1 MNKLSNK
8 LPLVGHQHAEQI
20 VAWQGTRA
28 VTLAQFLADVE
39 AVKNQLPNS
48 QHIFNMCADRYHFAV
63 GLAAAIVTGRISL
76 LPSTHT
82 PDMVRQMQV
91 FAPDVFCLHDLVHC
105 EIDLPKFQFPALTT
119 NATTI
124 DSATDST
131 IDSSLNIPQIDSAQ
145 LVAIVFT
152 SGSTGTP
159 VPHHKYW
166 GTLQGSVLA
175 EAKRIGLP
183 QEQNAGTI
191 IGTVP
196 AQHMYGLESSV
207 LLALQSGHALSSKQ
221 PFYPADIVCALEN
234 VPAPRILV
242 STPVHMRMLLEA
254 KIDIPEVA
262 LVLSATAPLSLA
274 LAQELEQQLNAPLQE
289 IYGSTETGTIATRRP
304 TQTDAWHLF
313 DEVELIQQDGQTFST
328 GGQALGKVVMNDV
341 IELKQDKRFLLQG
354 RTADLIN
361 IAGRRS
367 SITHLNH
374 QLNSILGVLDG
385 TFYMPDDDSP
395 DHVVRL
401 MACVVAPTLTSQ
413 QIIAALRELVAP
425 VFIPR
430 PLFIVPALPRN
441 STGKLPREALKTMIQ
456 SLIKP

>member
-28 VTLAQFLADVE
+28 IPLAQFLADVE

-313 DEVELIQQDGQTFST
+313 DDVELVQQDGRTFST
-328 GGQALGKVVMNDV
+328 GGQALGQVVMNDV

-374 QLNSILGVLDG
+374 QLNSIPGVLDG

>member
-221 PFYPADIVCALEN
+221 PFYPAEIVCALEN

-313 DEVELIQQDGQTFST
+313 DDVELVQQDGRTFST
-328 GGQALGKVVMNDV
+328 GGQALGQVVMNDV

>member
-313 DEVELIQQDGQTFST
+313 DDVELVQQDGRTFST
-328 GGQALGKVVMNDV
+328 GGQALGQVVMNDV

-367 SITHLNH
+367 SIAHLNH

>member
-313 DEVELIQQDGQTFST
+313 DDVELVQQDGRTFST
-328 GGQALGKVVMNDV
+328 GGQALGQVVMNDV

-367 SITHLNH
+367 SIT
-374 QLNSILGVLDG
+374 
-385 TFYMPDDDSP
+385 
-395 DHVVRL
+395 
-401 MACVVAPTLTSQ
+401 
-413 QIIAALRELVAP
+413 
-425 VFIPR
+425 
-430 PLFIVPALPRN
+430 
-441 STGKLPREALKTMIQ
+441 
-456 SLIKP
+456 

>member
-313 DEVELIQQDGQTFST
+313 DDVELVQQDGRTFST
-328 GGQALGKVVMNDV
+328 GGQALGQVVMNDV

-374 QLNSILGVLDG
+374 QLNSIPGVLDG

>member
-8 LPLVGHQHAEQI
+8 LSLVGHQHADQI

-28 VTLAQFLADVE
+28 IPLAQFLADVNT
-39 AVKNQLPNS
+39 VKNQLPNS

-105 EIDLPKFQFPALTT
+105 EIDLPKFQFPELSA

-124 DSATDST
+124 DSA
-131 IDSSLNIPQIDSAQ
+131 IGSSINIPQIDSAQ

-166 GTLQGSVLA
+166 GTLQSSVLA

-183 QEQNAGTI
+183 KEPNSGTI

-221 PFYPADIVCALEN
+221 PFYPADIVCALES

-254 KIDIPEVA
+254 KVDIPEVA
-262 LVLSATAPLSLA
+262 LILSATAPLSLA

-374 QLNSILGVLDG
+374 QLNSIPGVLDG

>member
-1 MNKLSNK
+1 L
-8 LPLVGHQHAEQI
+8 I
-20 VAWQGTRA
+20 RA
-28 VTLAQFLADVE
+28 
-39 AVKNQLPNS
+39 
-48 QHIFNMCADRYHFAV
+48 I
-63 GLAAAIVTGRISL
+63 
-76 LPSTHT
+76 
-82 PDMVRQMQV
+82 
-91 FAPDVFCLHDLVHC
+91 
-105 EIDLPKFQFPALTT
+105 
-119 NATTI
+119 
-124 DSATDST
+124 
-131 IDSSLNIPQIDSAQ
+131 NIPQIDSAQ

-166 GTLQGSVLA
+166 GTLQCSVLA

-183 QEQNAGTI
+183 QEQNSGTI

-254 KIDIPEVA
+254 KVDIPEVA
-262 LVLSATAPLSLA
+262 LILSATAPLSLA

-374 QLNSILGVLDG
+374 QLNSIPGVLDG